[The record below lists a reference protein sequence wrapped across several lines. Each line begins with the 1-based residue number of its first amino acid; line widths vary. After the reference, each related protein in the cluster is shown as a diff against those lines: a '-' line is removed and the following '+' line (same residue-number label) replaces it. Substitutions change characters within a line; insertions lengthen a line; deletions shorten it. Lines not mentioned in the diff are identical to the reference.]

1 VDFVW
6 QWSYAF
12 EVFEVML
19 TLLWAIPVLGAVL
32 TLLSSALNVRAQW
45 VAVLLATM
53 ELWIVLGAGA
63 GFWSGHFTSLVE
75 AHGALVYGIH
85 YSFFMDGLSWSLCLL
100 NAFLTIIALLS
111 AWKQDLSAGF
121 WASFLFLEGA
131 VMGVFLARDLFF
143 FYIFWEAM
151 LIPMFFI
158 IGIWGSEGRKHAA
171 IKFFL
176 FTFFGSLFLLLGIL
190 ALVVFHHNMSGVWSW
205 DMSILKAPTSGF
217 YAVAA
222 FAAFVIG
229 FGVKIPLV
237 PIHTWLP
244 DAHTEAPAAGS
255 IILAGVL
262 LKVGVY
268 GFLRVLL
275 PAFPEWG
282 MKSLPWLGGLAAI
295 NVIYGALCA
304 MVQVDLK
311 RLIAYSSIAHLG
323 FCVLGIA
330 SRTPQG
336 LAGGSLQLINHG
348 ITTGALFLMVGFLY
362 ERTHKRGIFDF
373 GELAS
378 QAPVLTFFFAF
389 TVFASIGLPGLN
401 GFIGEFMA
409 LSGMAHV
416 SMPLAVIG
424 VFGVTFAAFY
434 LLPAFQS
441 VFLSARL
448 PNSVSSRVFDLDLR
462 ERALL
467 WSLVILMLFIG
478 LHPAPLLNIVGSAV
492 GKLVL

>member
-1 VDFVW
+1 
-6 QWSYAF
+6 
-12 EVFEVML
+12 MIL
-19 TLLWAIPVLGAVL
+19 TFLWAIPVVGAVL
-32 TLLSSALNVRAQW
+32 TLAAPALNLKARW
-45 VAVLLATM
+45 IAVLCAVAEM
-53 ELWIVLGAGA
+53 GIILGAGS
-63 GFWSGHFTSLVE
+63 GFWSGHFVS
-75 AHGALVYGIH
+75 AASAGGALTYGIR

-100 NAFLTIIALLS
+100 NAFLTIVALLS
-111 AWKQDLSAGF
+111 SWKQDLSAGF

-158 IGIWGSEGRKHAA
+158 IGLWGSEGRKHAA

-190 ALVVFHHNMSGVWSW
+190 ALVVFHHNVSGSWSW
-205 DMSILKAPTSGF
+205 DMSILQAPQSGL

-295 NVIYGALCA
+295 NVIYGALSA
-304 MVQVDLK
+304 MAQVDLK

-362 ERTHKRGIFDF
+362 ERTHKRGVADF
-373 GELAS
+373 GDLVS
-378 QAPVLTFFFAF
+378 QAPMLTFFFAF

-401 GFIGEFMA
+401 GFVGEFMS

-416 SMPLAVIG
+416 SILLAVIG
-424 VFGVTFAAFY
+424 VFGVTIAAFY

-441 VFLSARL
+441 VFLGARL
-448 PNSVSSRVFDLDLR
+448 PSSVSSRVFDLDFR
-462 ERALL
+462 ESALL
-467 WSLVILMLFIG
+467 WSLVLLMLLIG
-478 LHPAPLLNIVGSAV
+478 LHPAPLLNIVGPAV

>member
-1 VDFVW
+1 
-6 QWSYAF
+6 
-12 EVFEVML
+12 MIL
-19 TLLWAIPVLGAVL
+19 TLFWAFPVIGAL
-32 TLLSSALNVRAQW
+32 FTLLAPAFNLRARW
-45 VAVLLATM
+45 VSLICAAM
-53 ELWIVLGAGA
+53 ELYLVLQAGT
-63 GFWSGHFTSLVE
+63 GFWGGRLASLSE
-75 AHGALVYGIH
+75 PGKILTYGIS
-85 YSFFMDGLSWSLCLL
+85 YSFSMDGLSWALCLL
-100 NAFLTIIALLS
+100 NAFLTVIALLS
-111 AWKQDLSAGF
+111 SWKQDLSAGF

-131 VMGVFLARDLFF
+131 VMGVFLAQDLFF
-143 FYIFWEAM
+143 FYVFWEAM

-158 IGIWGSEGRKHAA
+158 IGLWGSENRKHAA

-190 ALVVFHHNMSGVWSW
+190 ALVVFHHQSTGVWSW
-205 DMSILKAPTSGF
+205 DMNILRAPNHGL
-217 YAVAA
+217 YAILA
-222 FAAFVIG
+222 FAAFVVG

-295 NVIYGALCA
+295 NVIYGALSA
-304 MVQVDLK
+304 MAQMDLK

-330 SRTPQG
+330 SRTAQG

-348 ITTGALFLMVGFLY
+348 LTTGALFLMVGFLY
-362 ERTHKRGIFDF
+362 ERTHKRGLADF
-373 GELAS
+373 GDLVS
-378 QAPVLTFFFAF
+378 QAPILTFFFGV

-401 GFIGEFMA
+401 GFVGEFMS
-409 LSGMAHV
+409 LSGMAKV
-416 SMPLAVIG
+416 SLPIAVVG
-424 VFGVTFAAFY
+424 VFGVTIAAFY
-434 LLPAFQS
+434 LLPAFQA
-441 VFLSARL
+441 VFLGERTPA
-448 PNSVSSRVFDLDLR
+448 SVSSRVFDLDFR
-462 ERALL
+462 EQALL
-467 WSLVILMLFIG
+467 WLLIIPMIVIG
-478 LHPAPLLNIVGSAV
+478 LHPGPLLNIVGPAI
-492 GKLVL
+492 GKLIL